1 MLDEDDDE
9 SLCEVQDL
17 SQTLNLVLCSLR
29 VPGRFQVDD
38 IRLGTAPIQ

>member
-17 SQTLNLVLCSLR
+17 SQTLNLVLLFSQGSR
-29 VPGRFQVDD
+29 KVSG
-38 IRLGTAPIQ
+38 